1 MDSFGDRLRES
12 RETQS
17 YTLDQIARDTRISK
31 RYLQAFEKEDFSVF
45 PGETYLVGFLR
56 NYTQYLG
63 LDSDEFIS
71 LYRNIKI
78 QEQPIPMDELIHGKT
93 KTPPAYLIAGIA
105 VGVVAIV
112 VGGFFLFRALRGR
125 FPQEIVEEESQTTEK
140 GKAEFVFDGETETR
154 WFTEGEVI
162 RVVMGDSHYKM
173 EITSIGDNVTLS
185 VPGGM
190 VRMEVSETRF
200 IDLNLDAKNDLKLV
214 FNDIDKLAEDKR
226 VNLWMIKTA
235 TLLIDD
241 KAKIPEADGA
251 IEGPEKATEGPQGT
265 TGAEAFAED
274 TASVSSEAGEPPGG
288 DPPLAVEGA
297 QRTVVL
303 ESDSPRIFRVE
314 INFRGNCL
322 FRYLLDGETRDQR
335 FFQKAESFAID
346 NIRRE
351 VQFWVSNAGVL
362 DTRIEG
368 VSVNLGRSGQVVT
381 KRIRWVQNDGTGRY
395 QLEVV
400 SVY

>member
-12 RETQS
+12 RESQS

-31 RYLQAFEKEDFSVF
+31 RYLEALEKEDFSVF

-93 KTPPAYLIAGIA
+93 KTPSLLLVAGIV
-105 VGVVAIV
+105 VGVLVVA
-112 VGGFFLFRALRGR
+112 VGGFFLFRAVRGAL
-125 FPQEIVEEESQTTEK
+125 PQEIVEEGPQKSETAGE
-140 GKAEFVFDGETETR
+140 EFVFDSESETR
-154 WFTEGEVI
+154 WFTEGETI
-162 RVVMGDSHYKM
+162 RVALGDAFYKM
-173 EITSIGDNVTLS
+173 EVTSIGDNVILS

-190 VRMEVSETRF
+190 VRMELSETRF
-200 IDLNLDAKNDLKLV
+200 VDLNLDSKNDLKLV
-214 FNDIDKLAEDKR
+214 FNDIDTLTDTKR

-235 TLLIDD
+235 TLLIDSEVANASTAED
-241 KAKIPEADGA
+241 ST
-251 IEGPEKATEGPQGT
+251 TET
-265 TGAEAFAED
+265 TGETTEDSASAEETSTAETTEE
-274 TASVSSEAGEPPGG
+274 TAVVGTQVTAT
-288 DPPLAVEGA
+288 DAR
-297 QRTVVL
+297 RTVVL
-303 ESDSPRIFRVE
+303 EADSPRIFKVE

-322 FRYLLDGETRDQR
+322 FRYLLEGETRDQR
-335 FFQKAESFAID
+335 FFQKSESFDVD
-346 NIRRE
+346 NVRRE
-351 VQFWVSNAGVL
+351 VQFWISNAGVL
-362 DTRIEG
+362 DTRVEG

-381 KRIRWVQNDGTGRY
+381 KSIRWARNEDTGRY

>member
-12 RETQS
+12 RESQS

-31 RYLQAFEKEDFSVF
+31 RYLEALEKEDFSVF

-93 KTPPAYLIAGIA
+93 KTPSLLLVAGIV
-105 VGVVAIV
+105 VGVLVVA
-112 VGGFFLFRALRGR
+112 VGGFFLFRAVRGAL
-125 FPQEIVEEESQTTEK
+125 PQEIVEEGPQKSETAGE
-140 GKAEFVFDGETETR
+140 EFVFDSESETR
-154 WFTEGEVI
+154 WFTEGETI
-162 RVVMGDSHYKM
+162 RVALGDAFYKM
-173 EITSIGDNVTLS
+173 EVTSIGDNVILS

-190 VRMEVSETRF
+190 VRMELSETRF
-200 IDLNLDAKNDLKLV
+200 VDLNLDSKNDLKLV
-214 FNDIDKLAEDKR
+214 FNDIDTLTDTKR

-235 TLLIDD
+235 TLLIDSEVANASTAED
-241 KAKIPEADGA
+241 ST
-251 IEGPEKATEGPQGT
+251 TET
-265 TGAEAFAED
+265 TGETTEDSASAEETSTAETTEE
-274 TASVSSEAGEPPGG
+274 TAVVGTQVTAT
-288 DPPLAVEGA
+288 DAR
-297 QRTVVL
+297 RTVVL
-303 ESDSPRIFRVE
+303 EADSPRIFKIE

-322 FRYLLDGETRDQR
+322 FRYLLDGETQDQR
-335 FFQKAESFAID
+335 FFQKSESFDVD
-346 NIRRE
+346 NVRRE
-351 VQFWVSNAGVL
+351 VQFWISNAGVL
-362 DTRIEG
+362 DTRVEG

-381 KRIRWVQNDGTGRY
+381 KSIRWARNEDTGRY